1 MNMNCRTV
9 CCRTG
14 GYAGCMN
21 CEMRD
26 LYVIIC
32 SAILCQQKR
41 RAKMSVIIL
50 GGNECMERQ
59 YKDLCKEYKC
69 RAKVFIKPSGSLKNK
84 LGNPDLMICFTGALS
99 HKVLKCAQNEIK
111 GLDTKVEH
119 SRTASMAALRSILE
133 KHAGAS
139 VA

>member
-1 MNMNCRTV
+1 MKRFEK
-9 CCRTG
+9 R
-14 GYAGCMN
+14 
-21 CEMRD
+21 
-26 LYVIIC
+26 LYFKIRLVLINHI
-32 SAILCQQKR
+32 AMEGT
-41 RAKMSVIIL
+41 MSVIIL

-119 SRTASMAALRSILE
+119 SRTASVAALRSILE
-133 KHAGAS
+133 KHTMAQSA
-139 VA
+139 

>member
-1 MNMNCRTV
+1 
-9 CCRTG
+9 
-14 GYAGCMN
+14 
-21 CEMRD
+21 
-26 LYVIIC
+26 
-32 SAILCQQKR
+32 
-41 RAKMSVIIL
+41 MSVIIL

-84 LGNPDLMICFTGALS
+84 LGKPDLMICFTGALS
-99 HKVLKCAQNEIK
+99 HKVLKCAQNEIR

-133 KHAGAS
+133 KHAGSPA
-139 VA
+139 A

>member
-1 MNMNCRTV
+1 
-9 CCRTG
+9 
-14 GYAGCMN
+14 
-21 CEMRD
+21 
-26 LYVIIC
+26 
-32 SAILCQQKR
+32 
-41 RAKMSVIIL
+41 MSVIIL
-50 GGNECMERQ
+50 GGNECIERQ
-59 YKDLCKEYKC
+59 YKDFCKEYKC

-133 KHAGAS
+133 KHTMEQSA
-139 VA
+139 